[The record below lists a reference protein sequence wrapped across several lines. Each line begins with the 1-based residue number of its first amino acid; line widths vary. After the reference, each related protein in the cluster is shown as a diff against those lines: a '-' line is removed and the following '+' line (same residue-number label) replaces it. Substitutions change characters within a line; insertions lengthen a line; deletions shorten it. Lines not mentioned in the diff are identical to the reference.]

1 MQYRIPV
8 ALFDACRS
16 LGIKVIPLRRWDFPR
31 TRRCHTRRQRYEPK
45 KYLLQHNPDCNV
57 VRPSLIFGSEGPSS
71 RFFLA
76 LAALPVHVDVGYEPN
91 PLARASRGRR
101 RRGR

>member
-31 TRRCHTRRQRYEPK
+31 TRRCHTRRQKYEPK
-45 KYLLQHNPDCNV
+45 NICFSAMLT
-57 VRPSLIFGSEGPSS
+57 
-71 RFFLA
+71 A
-76 LAALPVHVDVGYEPN
+76 T
-91 PLARASRGRR
+91 
-101 RRGR
+101 